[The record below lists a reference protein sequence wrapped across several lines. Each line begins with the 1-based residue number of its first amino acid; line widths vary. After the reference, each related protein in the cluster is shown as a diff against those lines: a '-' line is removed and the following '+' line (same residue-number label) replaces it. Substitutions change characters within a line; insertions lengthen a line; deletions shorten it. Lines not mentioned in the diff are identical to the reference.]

1 MTQDA
6 KIKYMITSLRIAM
19 EEIAYKEKY
28 DKLDCKEKRSMRKP
42 NISIIRDN
50 LKNVG
55 RQSFIAARNITKEPQ
70 AIVNNDTTE
79 K

>member
-1 MTQDA
+1 
-6 KIKYMITSLRIAM
+6 
-19 EEIAYKEKY
+19 
-28 DKLDCKEKRSMRKP
+28 MRKP

>member
-19 EEIAYKEKY
+19 EEMDYKEKY
-28 DKLDCKEKRSMRKP
+28 DKLDCKEKRGMRKP
-42 NISIIRDN
+42 NMSIIKDN

-55 RQSFIAARNITKEPQ
+55 RQSFLAVREMKKEL
-70 AIVNNDTTE
+70 
-79 K
+79 